1 MLDGAGSPT
10 NGAAKPTG
18 FGNHLAR
25 AVRWHRS
32 PPTVLRRVT
41 ALTGVGRNIMS
52 VPVAS
57 AVTGTQRIAAAV
69 ALLSA
74 GLTVLLAVTVAV
86 IRFPSGLGVL
96 VCVVVAMAAAWFA
109 VVRRGSPRVIGT
121 VIALVALA
129 GAGVLLIRNSGWGF
143 LVGLVIGVAIFHAAA
158 RAAFRVHLRLPVAE
172 PPQRPVLF
180 INPWSGG
187 GKAAKV
193 GLAG

>member
-1 MLDGAGSPT
+1 M
-10 NGAAKPTG
+10 
-18 FGNHLAR
+18 
-25 AVRWHRS
+25 
-32 PPTVLRRVT
+32 
-41 ALTGVGRNIMS
+41 
-52 VPVAS
+52 
-57 AVTGTQRIAAAV
+57 TGTQRIAAAV

-180 INPWSGG
+180 YNPKSGG
-187 GKAAKV
+187 GKAPNASVWPTRLRKRGIGADRTAAGRRPV
-193 GLAG
+193 ELVARRWPRCADGLLDGGRRRLAGNRGRGRRQA